1 MKLNKKRLLLETRY
15 CIAIIIGG
23 IIAGLSYNM
32 LILPNNIAPAG
43 VSGIAAIITR
53 FTKLPMGVLIV
64 AINIPLYILS
74 WRKLGLDFGLKS
86 VLGML
91 SMSCA
96 IDYIPV
102 KPVIENEPLLG
113 AVFGGAMLGFG
124 LGVAFRNTGST
135 GGTDIIAKLIVTY
148 FPSFS
153 IGNYVMILDIIIIAA
168 NGFTGDN
175 SANVVLY
182 SLICMLVGG
191 YVIDFLQDGVKS
203 AKVYYI
209 ITTHG
214 DEIAARINSELS
226 RGATKIKAV
235 GAYTN
240 EEKTMLVCLV
250 LRSEVAKLRRLVR
263 TEDPAAFVYVV
274 DAREVNGLGFEAE
287 DRKKLP

>member
-64 AINIPLYILS
+64 AINIPLYIHS

-168 NGFTGDN
+168 NGFTGD
-175 SANVVLY
+175 
-182 SLICMLVGG
+182 LICMLVGG

-263 TEDPAAFVYVV
+263 TEDPAAVVYVV

-287 DRKKLP
+287 DRKKLL

>member
-91 SMSCA
+91 SMS
-96 IDYIPV
+96 
-102 KPVIENEPLLG
+102 
-113 AVFGGAMLGFG
+113 
-124 LGVAFRNTGST
+124 FRNTGST

-182 SLICMLVGG
+182 SLICMLVVG

-287 DRKKLP
+287 DRKKLL

>member
-1 MKLNKKRLLLETRY
+1 
-15 CIAIIIGG
+15 
-23 IIAGLSYNM
+23 
-32 LILPNNIAPAG
+32 
-43 VSGIAAIITR
+43 
-53 FTKLPMGVLIV
+53 
-64 AINIPLYILS
+64 
-74 WRKLGLDFGLKS
+74 
-86 VLGML
+86 
-91 SMSCA
+91 
-96 IDYIPV
+96 
-102 KPVIENEPLLG
+102 
-113 AVFGGAMLGFG
+113 MLGFG

-226 RGATKIKAV
+226 RGATKNKAV

-287 DRKKLP
+287 DRKKLL